1 MLLKKAN
8 MTQKD
13 HSPNYPISMGFQY
26 GSVGGI
32 LLAIVYGIINQQH
45 IAIAANTWAIV
56 IPLSLLLLM
65 LVMGIMLRSRYTVIT
80 FGDMLKGTFT
90 TSIVAV
96 TVYVLLIM
104 LGNALLPNFL
114 DTYRTWYIDNNIT
127 ALQMSGMAQTDIDQA
142 VIDIKNNFQLT
153 TIDLLKLMLRMYF
166 LGFVLA
172 ALLSLVLYKV
182 KLGQLKEATV
192 GDTQ

>member
-1 MLLKKAN
+1 MPLKKAN

-13 HSPNYPISMGFQY
+13 HSPNYPVSMGFQY
-26 GSVGGI
+26 GAVGGV
-32 LLAIVYGIINQQH
+32 LLAIVYGIINQKD
-45 IAIAANTWAIV
+45 IAITASTWTII
-56 IPLSLLLLM
+56 IPLTLLVLM
-65 LVMGIMLRSRYTVIT
+65 LTMGIVLRSRYTIIT

-104 LGNALLPNFL
+104 AGKALIPNFL
-114 DTYRTWYIDNNIT
+114 DTYQTWYIDNNMT
-127 ALQMSGMAQTDIDQA
+127 ALQMSGMAQADIDQA

-182 KLGQLKEATV
+182 KLGQVKWKAA
-192 GDTQ
+192 DTP